1 MARKLGAR
9 IRALREEKG
18 LTQEA
23 LAWDCGFAKAHLS
36 QLESGKGVPSL
47 PALHALARRLGVDAV
62 DIVAMDATKPLHK
75 LIDALRTG
83 DAPAARAQL
92 VRLGLWVPVA
102 ARETLEGP
110 RPRMM
115 AVAEPRAH
123 GRPRLRAERGHVKRV
138 AGR

>member
-9 IRALREEKG
+9 IRAIREEKG

-62 DIVAMDATKPLHK
+62 DLVAMDATKPLHM

-83 DAPAARAQL
+83 DAQAAHAQL
-92 VRLGLWVPVA
+92 LRLGLWLSKAPRD
-102 ARETLEGP
+102 ARESA

-115 AVAEPRAH
+115 AVAEPRTH
-123 GRPRLRAERGHVKRV
+123 GRPRLH
-138 AGR
+138 AGRGRAKRAAGR

>member
-62 DIVAMDATKPLHK
+62 DIVAMEATKPLHK
-75 LIDALRTG
+75 LIDALRIG
-83 DAPAARAQL
+83 DAAAARAQL
-92 VRLGLWVPVA
+92 VRLGLWVPGVTRE
-102 ARETLEGP
+102 AREAP

-115 AVAEPRAH
+115 AVAEPRVH
-123 GRPRLRAERGHVKRV
+123 GRPRLRAGHGHVKRA